1 MYKILGADQ
10 KEYGPVTADQLRQW
24 IAEGRANAQSRVKVD
39 GAANWQSLG
48 SLPEFA
54 ADLAAKTSVA
64 PPLMKASAIESKT
77 SRMAISSLVLGVLG
91 FFGIT
96 ALVGLIL
103 GIVALVKVNRSQG
116 RLTGNGF
123 AIAGICVSAFMLL
136 FCIPFLAILA
146 GVTLPA
152 MSKAKQKAQEIQSI
166 NNMRQLV
173 LGVRIYATDHN
184 DQFPPSATWC
194 DAIQSVVGS
203 PKVYQHPTQL
213 SQRCS
218 YAYNEKVSGLD
229 EAKVAPQTVV
239 IFESDAGWNGAGG
252 PELLMSR
259 QKGGNVDGQRTREE
273 IFLIGFA
280 DGSVKR
286 VPRSQ
291 LNTLRWEP

>member
-10 KEYGPVTADQLRQW
+10 KEYGPVTSEQLRQW
-24 IAEGRANAQSRVKVD
+24 IAEGRANAQSRVKVE
-39 GAANWQSLG
+39 GSANWQPLG

-54 ADLAAKTSVA
+54 ADLSAKLSGGPPVLTVSSV
-64 PPLMKASAIESKT
+64 KSKT
-77 SRMAISSLVLGVLG
+77 SGMAIASLVLGVLG

-116 RLTGNGF
+116 RLAGNGF

-136 FCIPFLAILA
+136 FCIPFLAVLA
-146 GVTLPA
+146 GMTLPA
-152 MSKAKQKAQEIQSI
+152 LSKAKSKAQEIHSI

-173 LGVRIYATDHN
+173 LGVRLYASDHN
-184 DQFPPSATWC
+184 GQFPPSATWC

-203 PKVYQHPTQL
+203 VKVYQHPTHL
-213 SQRCS
+213 NQRCG
-218 YAYNEKVSGLD
+218 YAYNQKVSGVN
-229 EAKVAPQTVV
+229 ESKVDPRTVV

-252 PELLMSR
+252 PELLVSR
-259 QKGGNVDGQRTREE
+259 QKGGNIDGQYTREE

-280 DGSVKR
+280 AGSVKR